1 MKKITSTIFTGLIL
15 CSALTIQAQ
24 TEVKKFSLNGT
35 ARTLSF
41 LDNLSQDVEVADT
54 ITAPK
59 SLSSHTLVDLG
70 MLIRPG
76 DNIAIQS
83 SVRIRNDF
91 GGFWGSGVTFDVREL
106 YVKGVVK
113 DVVRYQVGDVHYK
126 LTPYT
131 FYNNDSE
138 LSNYTPGAF
147 SHLLDQVSYDNFYL
161 GDNTWR
167 QQGAAVDFGVVFNKY
182 VQEINWNVFTGRVAA
197 TNGGNQPERLFS
209 AANMTLIQSKYVSLG
224 VNYANFYDFPGTA
237 STTEQYV
244 NPVVTGN
251 AQVAYTFGDIALTA
265 NGEMGKSHN
274 EIKNDSLAPVLDGN
288 FFDTKIEAKYTP
300 WQLGI
305 YIGMKSV
312 GADFRSAG
320 AQTKRINFDGTP
332 AAYERITNDQILR
345 ETTMFDLLREADL
358 YNLQLQNGLMAF
370 DARYDNITPY
380 GAASPNRQGF
390 EVGLNWVGCKE
401 AVKLNAS
408 FLSQSEIRGQGTLN
422 LRNFAR
428 MDANATIAINK
439 LVKWKKSIE
448 LTAGMRSDN
457 TSRDGEAGVPSV
469 ELQTDVLSVGFSAN
483 IVSDLD
489 IVLGLQQHTYA
500 GFEFVNQT
508 DKYDQI
514 INFTEY
520 TVDGSQQM
528 IGGGL
533 RWNFSEKT
541 YLMGQFNQF
550 SQNNNLVDDVL
561 PSYTINNFAFI
572 YSMQF

>member
-1 MKKITSTIFTGLIL
+1 MKKITSAIFTGLIL
-15 CSALTIQAQ
+15 CSALTTQAQ

-41 LDNLSQDVEVADT
+41 LDNLSQDVAVADT
-54 ITAPK
+54 VTAPK

-76 DNIAIQS
+76 ENIAIQS
-83 SVRIRNDF
+83 TVRIRNDF

-106 YVKGVVK
+106 YVKGVIK
-113 DVVRYQVGDVHYK
+113 DIVRYEVGDVHYK

-131 FYNNDSE
+131 FYNTNSE
-138 LSNYTPGAF
+138 LQTLTPSVF
-147 SHLLDQVSYDNFYL
+147 SHLSDQIAYDNFYDA
-161 GDNTWR
+161 DNTWR
-167 QQGAAVDFGVVFNKY
+167 QQGAAVDFGLVFNKY
-182 VQEINWNVFTGRVAA
+182 IKEIDWTGFTGRVAA
-197 TNGGNQPERLFS
+197 TNGSSQPERLFS

-224 VNYANFYDFPGTA
+224 LNYSNLYDFPGTA
-237 STTEQYV
+237 STLEQYV

-251 AQVAYTFGDIALTA
+251 AQLAYTIGNIALTA
-265 NGEMGKSHN
+265 NGEIGKSHN
-274 EIKNDSLAPVLDGN
+274 EIINDSLAPILDGN

-312 GADFRSAG
+312 DANFRSAG

-332 AAYERITNDQILR
+332 AAYERITNDQVLR
-345 ETTMFDLLREADL
+345 ELTMFDLMRESDL
-358 YNLQLQNGLMAF
+358 YNLQLQTGLMAF
-370 DARYDNITPY
+370 DAKYDNITPF
-380 GAASPNRQGF
+380 GAATPNRQGF
-390 EVGLNWVGCKE
+390 ELGLNWAGWHD

-408 FLSQSEIRGQGTLN
+408 YLAQSEIRGQGTLN
-422 LRNFAR
+422 LRNFTR

-439 LVKWKKSIE
+439 LLKWNKAIT

-457 TSRDGEAGVPSV
+457 TSRAGEAGVPSV
-469 ELQTDVLSVGFSAN
+469 DLQTNVISLGINAN
-483 IVSDLD
+483 VVSDLD
-489 IVLGLQQHTYA
+489 LIFGIQQHTYA

-514 INFTEY
+514 INFNEY
-520 TVDGSQQM
+520 TVDGSQQL

-550 SQNNNLVDDVL
+550 SQNNNVVDDVL
-561 PSYTINNFAFI
+561 PSYSINNFAFI
-572 YSMQF
+572 YSMKF

>member
-1 MKKITSTIFTGLIL
+1 MKKITSAIFTGLIL
-15 CSALTIQAQ
+15 CSALTTQAQ

-41 LDNLSQDVEVADT
+41 LDNLSQDVAVADT
-54 ITAPK
+54 VTAPK

-76 DNIAIQS
+76 ENIAIQS
-83 SVRIRNDF
+83 TVRIRNDF

-106 YVKGVVK
+106 YVKGVIK
-113 DVVRYQVGDVHYK
+113 DIVRYEVGDVHYK

-131 FYNNDSE
+131 FYNTNSE
-138 LSNYTPGAF
+138 LQTLTPSVF
-147 SHLLDQVSYDNFYL
+147 SHLSDQIAYDNFYDA
-161 GDNTWR
+161 DNTWR
-167 QQGAAVDFGVVFNKY
+167 QQGAAVDFGLVFNKY
-182 VQEINWNVFTGRVAA
+182 IKEIDWTGFTGRVAA
-197 TNGGNQPERLFS
+197 TNGSSQPERLFS

-224 VNYANFYDFPGTA
+224 LNYSNLYDFPGTA
-237 STTEQYV
+237 STLEQYV

-251 AQVAYTFGDIALTA
+251 AQLAYTIGNIALTA
-265 NGEMGKSHN
+265 NGEIGKSHN
-274 EIKNDSLAPVLDGN
+274 EIINDSLAPILDGN

-312 GADFRSAG
+312 DANFRSAG

-332 AAYERITNDQILR
+332 AAYERITNDQVLR
-345 ETTMFDLLREADL
+345 ELTMFDLMRESDL
-358 YNLQLQNGLMAF
+358 YNLQLQTGLMAF
-370 DARYDNITPY
+370 DAKYDNITPF
-380 GAASPNRQGF
+380 GAATPNRQGF
-390 EVGLNWVGCKE
+390 ELGLNWAGWHD

-408 FLSQSEIRGQGTLN
+408 YLAQSEIRGQGTLN
-422 LRNFAR
+422 LRNFTR

-439 LVKWKKSIE
+439 LLKWNKSIE

-457 TSRDGEAGVPSV
+457 TSRAGEAGVPSV
-469 ELQTDVLSVGFSAN
+469 DLQTNVISLGISAN
-483 IVSDLD
+483 VVSDLD
-489 IVLGLQQHTYA
+489 LVFGIQQHTYA

-514 INFTEY
+514 INFNEY
-520 TVDGSQQM
+520 TVDGSQQL

-550 SQNNNLVDDVL
+550 SQNNNVVDDVL
-561 PSYTINNFAFI
+561 PSYSINNFAFI
-572 YSMQF
+572 YSMKF

>member
-1 MKKITSTIFTGLIL
+1 MKKITSAIFTGLIL
-15 CSALTIQAQ
+15 CSALTTQAQ

-41 LDNLSQDVEVADT
+41 LDNLSQDVAVADT
-54 ITAPK
+54 VTAPK

-76 DNIAIQS
+76 ENIAIQS
-83 SVRIRNDF
+83 TVRIRNDF

-106 YVKGVVK
+106 YVKGVIK
-113 DVVRYQVGDVHYK
+113 DIVRYEVGDVHYK

-131 FYNNDSE
+131 FYNNNSE
-138 LSNYTPGAF
+138 LQTLTPGVF
-147 SHLLDQVSYDNFYL
+147 SHLSDQIAYDNFYDA
-161 GDNTWR
+161 DNTWR
-167 QQGAAVDFGVVFNKY
+167 QQGAAVDFGLVFNKY
-182 VQEINWNVFTGRVAA
+182 IKEIDWTGFTGRVAA
-197 TNGGNQPERLFS
+197 TNGSSQPERLFS

-224 VNYANFYDFPGTA
+224 LNYSNLYDFPGTA
-237 STTEQYV
+237 STLEQYV

-251 AQVAYTFGDIALTA
+251 AQLAYTIGNIALTA
-265 NGEMGKSHN
+265 NGEIGKSHN
-274 EIKNDSLAPVLDGN
+274 EIINDSLAPILDGN

-312 GADFRSAG
+312 DANFRSAG

-332 AAYERITNDQILR
+332 AAYERITNDQVLR
-345 ETTMFDLLREADL
+345 ELTMFDLMRESDL
-358 YNLQLQNGLMAF
+358 YNLQLQTGLMAF
-370 DARYDNITPY
+370 DAKYDNITPF
-380 GAASPNRQGF
+380 GAATPNRQGF
-390 EVGLNWVGCKE
+390 ELGLNWAGWHD

-408 FLSQSEIRGQGTLN
+408 YLAQSEIRGQGTLN
-422 LRNFAR
+422 LRNFTR

-439 LVKWKKSIE
+439 LLKWNKAIT

-457 TSRDGEAGVPSV
+457 TSRAGEAGVPSV
-469 ELQTDVLSVGFSAN
+469 DLQTNVISLGINAN
-483 IVSDLD
+483 VVSDLD
-489 IVLGLQQHTYA
+489 LIFGIQQHTYA

-514 INFTEY
+514 INFNEY
-520 TVDGSQQM
+520 TVDGSQQL

-550 SQNNNLVDDVL
+550 SQNNNVVDDVL
-561 PSYTINNFAFI
+561 PSYSINNFAFI
-572 YSMQF
+572 YSMKF